1 MKLIKIPI
9 TVELLSQLEKGGG
22 LGFCIFSIFS
32 GEDAFCVIVS
42 GNPEAGG
49 LTLENNSITV
59 IICETLL

>member
-1 MKLIKIPI
+1 MKLIKILI
-9 TVELLSQLEKGGG
+9 TVELRSQLEKGG

-59 IICETLL
+59 IMCETLL